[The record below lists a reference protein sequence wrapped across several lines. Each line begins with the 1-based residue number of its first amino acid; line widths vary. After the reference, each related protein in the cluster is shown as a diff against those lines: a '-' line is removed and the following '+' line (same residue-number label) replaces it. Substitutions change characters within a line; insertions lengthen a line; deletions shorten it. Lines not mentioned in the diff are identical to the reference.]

1 MRTPTT
7 FLLSVLFFFSLQ
19 AGAAPMP
26 SQADELINEYSNSP
40 DAQRASR
47 APNGMFKRP
56 GVMPCP
62 DQSQMTKM
70 NDLAKLEN
78 HSKDCHPSSGGALR
92 LDQDRP
98 DGEVRGS
105 EVPSQFH

>member
-1 MRTPTT
+1 MRTPIMILAML
-7 FLLSVLFFFSLQ
+7 FVSGSVSW
-19 AGAAPMP
+19 AAPMP
-26 SQADELINEYSNSP
+26 SHSDELINEYSNSP
-40 DAQRASR
+40 EAQRASR

-62 DQSQMTKM
+62 DQSQITKM

-78 HSKDCHPSSGGALR
+78 HSKDCKPSSGGALR
-92 LDQDRP
+92 IDQDQP